1 MSKPISR
8 AEMKD
13 QVNEIWQKCLNELR
27 DEKMKCCDGQ
37 CNQGRDC
44 PNKNINCQQCRIRP
58 ATHKVPVLK
67 GVGFRWKC
75 EMCFNKSRPSG
86 AKYA

>member
-13 QVNEIWQKCLNELR
+13 RVNEIWQKCLDELR
-27 DEKMKCCDGQ
+27 DEKMKCCDGN

-44 PNKNINCQQCRIRP
+44 PYKGVNCQQCRIRP
-58 ATHKVPVLK
+58 ATHKTPVTK
-67 GVGFRWKC
+67 GLGFRWKC
-75 EMCFNKSRPSG
+75 DACFNKSRPSG
-86 AKYA
+86 FKK